1 MIFLSISIYLPNV
14 VIYFILK
21 SNTCENRPTQR
32 PGGLYNYIH
41 SKISLMLILL
51 KICLDKENVLFSPAF
66 IQRISITNCYAWLHF
81 EREHWSQKRNCIN
94 SHFAKRKKEKA
105 EGNVSQS
112 TLYYTTM
119 CTSYS
124 NQILYYNIKQL
135 FSSSNFT
142 Q

>member
-1 MIFLSISIYLPNV
+1 MLLYTSYKRAILAKTVQHSDLGGVIF
-14 VIYFILK
+14 
-21 SNTCENRPTQR
+21 T
-32 PGGLYNYIH
+32 H
-41 SKISLMLILL
+41 KISLMLILL
-51 KICLDKENVLFSPAF
+51 KICLDKKNVLFFRAF
-66 IQRISITNCYAWLHF
+66 IQRISITICYAWLNF

-94 SHFAKRKKEKA
+94 SHFAKRKKDKA